1 MSYDKQKKITM
12 TPLKR
17 FYNLLELDKKDV
29 YQIFFYAI
37 FAGLI
42 SLSLPLGIQAIIN
55 FIQSGRVSASWI
67 VLIILVIFGV
77 ALVGILSLMQLRIT
91 ENLQQK
97 IFVRASFEFAA
108 RLPKIKME
116 QLYNSYPPEL
126 ANRFFDTMTIQKG
139 TSKLLIDFSAALLQ
153 IAFGVILLSL
163 YHPYFIIFGVLLFF
177 LLYFIFRFSFK
188 SGLETS
194 LKESKFKYKVAGWLQ
209 ELARN
214 NYSFKNDLHYNFGL
228 QKNNNIVSEYLNY
241 REKHFSVIK
250 RQFTQL
256 ILFKILITGGLLS
269 IGGFLVLSQ
278 QMNIGQFVAAE
289 IIILLVITSVEKIII
304 GLETFYDVL
313 TSIEKIGQVTDM
325 ELEEDT
331 AFSSDTCYANISLEI
346 ENLTFKFPDS
356 NKEILSALSLKIEQG
371 EKIAIEG
378 PNSSGKT
385 TLIRILS
392 GLLQPTSGTFYINDD
407 TYRKIN
413 LKQYRSQIGG
423 IIHGET
429 PFEGT
434 LLENITF
441 NDNSITTENLKWAI
455 EGVQLSS
462 FVKTLPKGLETHIFP
477 EGKQL
482 SSSDAEKV
490 LLARSIIHKPK
501 ILFYEDP
508 TDMMDIKV
516 ANEIIDFLTSE
527 KNNWTIIVSS
537 KNPYWKT
544 KCSRII
550 TMENGTI
557 QLDLKNK

>member
-1 MSYDKQKKITM
+1 MS
-12 TPLKR
+12 PLKR

-108 RLPKIKME
+108 RLPKIKMD

-163 YHPYFIIFGVLLFF
+163 YHPYFILFGVLLFF

-228 QKNNNIVSEYLNY
+228 EKNNNIVSEYLNY
-241 REKHFSVIK
+241 REKHFSIIK

-269 IGGFLVLSQ
+269 IGGFLVLSE

-356 NKEILSALSLKIEQG
+356 KKEILSNLSLKIEQG

-378 PNSSGKT
+378 PNGSGKT

>member
-1 MSYDKQKKITM
+1 M

-67 VLIILVIFGV
+67 ILIVLVVFGV
-77 ALVGILSLMQLRIT
+77 ALIGILSLMQLRIT

-97 IFVRASFEFAA
+97 IFVRSSFEFAA
-108 RLPKIKME
+108 RLPKIKSE
-116 QLYNSYPPEL
+116 QLYNTYPPEL

-153 IAFGVILLSL
+153 IVFGILLLSL
-163 YHPYFIIFGVLLFF
+163 YHPYFIIFGILLLF
-177 LLYFIFRFSFK
+177 LLYFIFKFSYK

-209 ELARN
+209 EVARN
-214 NYSFKNDLHYNFGL
+214 NFSFKNELNYDFALE
-228 QKNNNIVSEYLNY
+228 KNNQIVSDYLNY
-241 REKHFSVIK
+241 REKHFDVIK
-250 RQFTQL
+250 RQFSQL
-256 ILFKILITGGLLS
+256 IIFKIIITASLLS

-289 IIILLVITSVEKIII
+289 IIILLVINSVEKIII

-313 TSIEKIGQVTDM
+313 TSVEKIGQVTDL

-331 AFSSDTCYANISLEI
+331 ITKNDTCYTNIVLET
-346 ENLTFKFPDS
+346 ENIKFKFPDS
-356 NKEILSALSLKIEQG
+356 KKEVLNAISLKIEQG
-371 EKIAIEG
+371 EKIVLDGENG
-378 PNSSGKT
+378 SGKT
-385 TLIRILS
+385 TLIRLLS
-392 GLLQPTSGTFYINDD
+392 GLLQPTSGSFYINDD
-407 TYRKIN
+407 TFRKIN
-413 LKQYRSQIGG
+413 LKQYRSQIGS

-434 LLENITF
+434 ILENITF
-441 NDNSITTENLKWAI
+441 KDTSIPFEDIKWAI
-455 EGVQLSS
+455 DGVQLSS
-462 FVKTLPKGLETHIFP
+462 FIKSLSKGLDSRIFP

-482 SSSDAEKV
+482 SSSNAQKI

-508 TDMMDIKV
+508 TDSMDEKV
-516 ANEIIDFLTSE
+516 ANEIIDFITSDAN
-527 KNNWTIIVSS
+527 KWTIVVSS

-544 KCSRII
+544 KCSRKII
-550 TMENGTI
+550 MQNGDI
-557 QLDLKNK
+557 QLDLKNN